1 MGWAWYPRHRRHL
14 HQAPHLV
21 GRQLAG
27 EEVVELGQRRH
38 RVHPQ
43 RQHSREGTDA
53 DPRDEDQ
60 GPHQGLDGARAADFD
75 QDGDQDLLDWAAIQ
89 FCYSDSGGVA
99 VPICRCVFDADA
111 DADADADSDAE
122 FRGDSYY
129 RGYEGYGPYGPYG
142 PWTPY
147 PPAPMLPPPAPMMAP
162 PPPVPAPAPAE
173 PATAAVSID
182 DDGDGVMNA
191 GDFCPDTVEGTRVDA
206 FGCAIDESIV
216 LRGVNFLTNSDELT
230 QESIAIL
237 DAVAGTLLQNPDL
250 KLEVSG
256 HTDSDGDDAYN
267 KELSQRRAQSVV
279 DYLGG
284 SGVDPNN
291 MIAKGFEVKAA
302 E

>member
-1 MGWAWYPRHRRHL
+1 MPGYGYPASRDPYAYPGWESDRWDSDTDWTNDWFGDWGSLFDGTGHL
-14 HQAPHLV
+14 EMDFELDMKMDMQA
-21 GRQLAG
+21 
-27 EEVVELGQRRH
+27 
-38 RVHPQ
+38 
-43 RQHSREGTDA
+43 
-53 DPRDEDQ
+53 Q
-60 GPHQGLDGARAADFD
+60 G
-75 QDGDQDLLDWAAIQ
+75 
-89 FCYSDSGGVA
+89 
-99 VPICRCVFDADA
+99 
-111 DADADADSDAE
+111 DADADSDAE

-267 KELSQRRAQSVV
+267 KELSQRRAERVRV
-279 DYLGG
+279 YLVEK
-284 SGVDPNN
+284 GVRPGNLT
-291 MIAKGFEVKAA
+291 AKGYGEEQPIASNDTAEGKALNRRV
-302 E
+302 ELNRL